1 MDRLASIEI
10 FVRAVERGSFAAVAE
25 EKNLS
30 AQMVGK
36 HIRGL
41 EASLGTKLLNKST
54 RHQSLT
60 PAGEQYYRRCKT
72 VLAELQAAE
81 EDIHRS
87 MQEPC
92 GTLNLA
98 TSVNFGISF
107 LAPALARFLDEYP
120 KMAFNV
126 TLSNQSLDPVKDGF
140 DIIFKDNTQG
150 CESLIAKK
158 IRSYTMVACASP
170 RYLEKAGNP
179 SHPRDL
185 SQHQCLQLNGTQL
198 PLKWQFR
205 DGDKLCSPEVN
216 SRLKINSSQAMLNA
230 ALEGAGI
237 TIQPIYQV
245 ADALKTGKLIE
256 VLAQYPLEKIDM
268 YIIYPPYLRN
278 TASLEALR
286 HYLEEEIA
294 ALDSLG
300 H

>member
-1 MDRLASIEI
+1 MDRLTSIEV
-10 FVRAVERGSFAAVAE
+10 FVCAVECGSFAAAAE
-25 EKNLS
+25 AKDLS

-41 EASLGTKLLNKST
+41 ETSLGIKLLNKST

-72 VLAELQAAE
+72 ILAELQAAE
-81 EDIHRS
+81 DDVHRS
-87 MQEPC
+87 MHEPC
-92 GTLNLA
+92 GTLNIA
-98 TSVNFGISF
+98 ASVNFGISF
-107 LAPALARFLDEYP
+107 LAPTLTKFLNDYP
-120 KMAFNV
+120 KMACNV
-126 TLSNQSLDPVKDGF
+126 TVSNQPFDLLKEGF

-170 RYLEKAGNP
+170 DYIEKAGCP
-179 SHPRDL
+179 SHPEDL
-185 SQHQCLQLNGTQL
+185 IQHQCLQLNGAKL

-205 DGDKLCSPEVN
+205 DGDKLCTPQVD
-216 SRLKINSSQAMLNA
+216 SRLKINSGQALLNA

-245 ADALKTGKLIE
+245 TDALKTGKLVQ

-278 TASLEALR
+278 TASLEALLP
-286 HYLEEEIA
+286 YLTE
-294 ALDSLG
+294 
-300 H
+300 